1 LVRDVAQRGIHRMP
15 RPDLLLPADEHTG
28 SINNEFIIR
37 QELGY
42 DLSSRQGVML
52 QMVGEMMTYR
62 LMRLCKEGAAA
73 HARNK

>member
-1 LVRDVAQRGIHRMP
+1 MR

-42 DLSSRQGVML
+42 ALGSRQGVVL
-52 QMVGEMMTYR
+52 QMVGERMTYR
-62 LMRLCKEGAAA
+62 LMRLCQDGAAA
-73 HARNK
+73 HARKSYGGSTK